1 MGWLIVV
8 GALLISPAAAQEE
21 EAPSAEGME
30 RSAQA
35 LELLAREAKIQFEQ
49 RRAEIELK
57 AMEARIDLEREEH
70 EVEMAERRAKAGHPA
85 KTGKRPKD
93 NGGAGIVLVWILV
106 VNILL
111 TIWVCKEDRADVVGA
126 DRAVNGYLRRRALR
140 DCPPCRHEI
149 ATGRGIVISVAG
161 GGRSRGSPRLAAGP
175 RGECRLT
182 QRGS

>member
-1 MGWLIVV
+1 MRNLGWLIVV

-111 TIWVCKEDRADVVGA
+111 TIWVCKDMREKKIGRTLWVPIVLLTGICGA
-126 DRAVNGYLRRRALR
+126 VLYA
-140 DCPPCRHEI
+140 
-149 ATGRGIVISVAG
+149 IV
-161 GGRSRGSPRLAAGP
+161 RLADTRSPPAEG
-175 RGECRLT
+175 
-182 QRGS
+182 

>member
-1 MGWLIVV
+1 MRNLGWLIVV

-21 EAPSAEGME
+21 DAPSAEGME

-70 EVEMAERRAKAGHPA
+70 EVEMAERRAKAGRH
-85 KTGKRPKD
+85 RKD

-111 TIWVCKEDRADVVGA
+111 TIWVCKDMREKKIGRTLWVPIVLLTGICGA
-126 DRAVNGYLRRRALR
+126 VLYA
-140 DCPPCRHEI
+140 
-149 ATGRGIVISVAG
+149 IV
-161 GGRSRGSPRLAAGP
+161 RLADTRSPPAEG
-175 RGECRLT
+175 
-182 QRGS
+182 